1 MAEIIISGAALGFL
15 LSLLVGPVFFQMIEV
30 SVRKGRIASLA
41 FAMGVWLSDIA
52 ILTLSVLFMDT
63 LLVKLRWGNIFLTLL
78 AGLLFLVFGLYKL
91 RTQYRDA
98 IKSVASDRRWL
109 LLSGS
114 ILNSINPSVWG
125 FWLAS
130 VPLAKTVCGDVTKA
144 MMLYYVITFLVA
156 IFLDCLKIMIAAA
169 LKQYLSPRVIY
180 RLNKFTG
187 ILFLLTGLWMLW
199 KGLNF

>member
-30 SVRKGRIASLA
+30 SVRQGRMASFA
-41 FAMGVWLSDIA
+41 FALGVWISDIA

-63 LLVKLRWGNIFLTLL
+63 LLVKFRWGNTFFTLI
-78 AGLLFLVFGLYKL
+78 AGLLFIAFGFYKL
-91 RTQYRDA
+91 RAQYRDA
-98 IKSVASDRRWL
+98 IKSVTSGRRWL

-130 VPLAKTVCGDVTKA
+130 VPLARTVCGNVTKA
-144 MMLYYVITFLVA
+144 VVLYYVITFLVV
-156 IFLDCLKIMIAAA
+156 IFLDCLKIMIAAS

-187 ILFLLTGLWMLW
+187 ILFLLTGLWMFW
-199 KGLNF
+199 KALNS